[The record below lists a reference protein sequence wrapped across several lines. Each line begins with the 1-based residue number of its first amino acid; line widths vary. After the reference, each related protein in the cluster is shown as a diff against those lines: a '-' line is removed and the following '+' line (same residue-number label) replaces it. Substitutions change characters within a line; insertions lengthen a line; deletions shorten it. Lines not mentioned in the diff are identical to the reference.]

1 MNRSLISCLTLTGA
15 MLLSTAA
22 FSQTMIDGKE
32 VSAADLPKVQAAC
45 DALTAKGAASTS
57 TDANKT
63 ASTDANANQSTTAA
77 NSSSSG
83 DAAAKT
89 NADANT
95 ANTGGFDVSTLT
107 LDQCKTAGLIKTP

>member
-1 MNRSLISCLTLTGA
+1 MKRSLISCLTLTGA
-15 MLLSTAA
+15 LLLSTAA

-45 DALTAKGAASTS
+45 DALAAKDAGAASA
-57 TDANKT
+57 DANKT
-63 ASTDANANQSTTAA
+63 ATDANAAA
-77 NSSSSG
+77 ASGSG

-89 NADANT
+89 DAGANAATT
-95 ANTGGFDVSTLT
+95 AGFDVSTLT

>member
-1 MNRSLISCLTLTGA
+1 MNRSLISCLALTGA

-32 VSAADLPKVQAAC
+32 VSATDLSKVQAAC
-45 DALTAKGAASTS
+45 DALAAKDAGSASA
-57 TDANKT
+57 DANKT
-63 ASTDANANQSTTAA
+63 DANAAA
-77 NSSSSG
+77 SGAG

-89 NADANT
+89 DAGANAATT
-95 ANTGGFDVSTLT
+95 ASFDVSTLT